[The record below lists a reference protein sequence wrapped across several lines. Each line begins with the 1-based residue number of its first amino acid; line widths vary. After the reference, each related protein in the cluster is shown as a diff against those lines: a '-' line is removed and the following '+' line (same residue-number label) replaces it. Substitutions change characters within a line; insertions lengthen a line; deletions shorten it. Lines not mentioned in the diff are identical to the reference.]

1 MTSFLP
7 METIRRILEKFRKK
21 QVNQAH
27 RDFLRVLRGCGFEI
41 TPKSGSIRIV
51 RYRGEYAFTYHEPH
65 GKAPM
70 NPWDVEKLL
79 DFIDDA
85 GIEEGGY
92 EKE

>member
-1 MTSFLP
+1 
-7 METIRRILEKFRKK
+7 METIRRILKKFRKK

-41 TPKSGSIRIV
+41 TLKSGSVRIV
-51 RYRGEYAFTYHEPH
+51 RYRGEYAFTYHAPH
-65 GKAPM
+65 GKASM

-85 GIEEGGY
+85 GIEGDEY

>member
-1 MTSFLP
+1 
-7 METIRRILEKFRKK
+7 MEALRRSLEKFRKK
-21 QVNQAH
+21 QINQAH

-41 TPKSGSIRIV
+41 AHKSGSIRIV

-85 GIEEGGY
+85 GIEGDGY